1 MIIVLVF
8 ALLLTTATAQD
19 DLRPRYGLNAGVG
32 LAYHSSDFSGL
43 PNVPSCCP
51 GYENGTGLSP
61 LVMAV
66 GMWPMSSSL
75 LMSVRL
81 GYAPL
86 SGSISREEATRM
98 VVGGALVDGTFAHS
112 IDATLNAI
120 ALEPTISA
128 HIAGPM
134 FIDGGIRLS
143 MFSSPEFA
151 QKEEIVS
158 PSTSGTF
165 LDPSGADSR
174 SRTRNVYSGE
184 MPATSFHAAV
194 TLALRAE
201 FPLNLQQSLLLVPEI
216 AVGYGLT
223 NIGGVDWKVH
233 PFRAGITVLWQPTD
247 EKPLHMNDAKVP
259 PPPVV
264 PAVVAQNSTIIPPPK
279 NLDISL
285 GAYTRSPGGSFDT
298 LERIVIDET
307 ISEQITAVLPMVFF
321 EHGSDVI
328 PSRYSH
334 RSMRDLPVFNEGELF
349 GKGALDVYHNIINLI
364 GVRMKEHPRS
374 TIQLTGCVMP
384 DSLETASSGL
394 ARRRAEH
401 VRDLLVAQWGIE
413 PQRII
418 VEARELPAQP
428 SSVRHD
434 DGRSENRRVDITSNE
449 PSILDLV
456 RVEDTLRTASAQD
469 IVLRLGVSSDTTIT
483 SWSLRCFAG
492 TRQLLTQGGS
502 GSPPAEISIPFSSP
516 FSEDAIRAELIV
528 VNDGGRQRTAESTI
542 PVEITTLAKKAERRV
557 GLKRIDEYGLILFA
571 FGKASLEGPN
581 ARILDLIRSR
591 IEAASSVIV
600 RGHADR
606 TGSADVNLRLTQER
620 AEAVGTALKHSRID
634 ARGVGQKN
642 MLYDNDLPEGRFYNR
657 TVRVRVETPIAP

>member
-1 MIIVLVF
+1 MIIILVF
-8 ALLLTTATAQD
+8 AVLLSTATAQD

-32 LAYHSSDFSGL
+32 IAFHSSDFTGL

-51 GYENGTGLSP
+51 GYESGTGLSP
-61 LVMAV
+61 VVMAV

-75 LMSVRL
+75 LMRVRL

-86 SGSISREEATRM
+86 SGSISREEAPRM
-98 VVGGALVDGTFAHS
+98 VVGGVVVDGMFEHN
-112 IDATLNAI
+112 IDVTLNAI
-120 ALEPTISA
+120 SLEPTVSA
-128 HIAGPM
+128 HVAGPM
-134 FIDGGIRLS
+134 FIDGGVRLS
-143 MFSSPEFA
+143 MFPSPAYA
-151 QKEEIVS
+151 QKEEIIS

-184 MPATSFHAAV
+184 MPSTSFHAAI

-201 FPLNLQQSLLLVPEI
+201 FPLNVQQSLLLVPEI

-247 EKPLHMNDAKVP
+247 EKPLHMNDAQVP

-264 PAVVAQNSTIIPPPK
+264 PAVVAQNSTIIPLPK
-279 NLDISL
+279 NLDVSL
-285 GAYTRSPGGSFDT
+285 GAFTRSPGGTLDT

-307 ISEQITAVLPMVFF
+307 ISEQITAVLPMIFF
-321 EHGSDVI
+321 QHGNDEI

-334 RSMRDLPVFNEGELF
+334 RSMRDVPVFNKGELF

-364 GVRMKEHPRS
+364 GVRMREHPRS

-384 DSLETASSGL
+384 DSIESTSSGL

-434 DGRSENRRVDITSNE
+434 DGRSENRRVDISSDD

-456 RVEDTLRTASAQD
+456 RVEDTLRTSSAQD
-469 IVLRLGVSSDTTIT
+469 IVLRIGVVSDTTIT

-502 GSPPAEISIPFSSP
+502 GSPPTEISIPFSSP
-516 FSEDAIRAELIV
+516 FTEDAIRAELIV
-528 VNDGGRQRTAESTI
+528 VNDGGRQRIAESTI
-542 PVEITTLAKKAERRV
+542 PVEITTLAKKAERRM

-591 IEAASSVIV
+591 IEPASSVIV

-606 TGSADVNLRLTQER
+606 TGSAEVNLRLTQER
-620 AEAVGTALKHSRID
+620 AEAVGAALKHPRID

-642 MLYDNDLPEGRFYNR
+642 MLYDNELPEGRFYNR